1 MYEGAIAEV
10 EGVEMEIALA
20 IACFLIGYLLARV
33 WKLGERV
40 AKLEAD
46 LTVIGVQVEFLV
58 KWKNRIQMD
67 EITRECAGGITV
79 EKDTKQEEKQ

>member
-1 MYEGAIAEV
+1 MYEGVVAEV

-46 LTVIGVQVEFLV
+46 LTVIGVQ
-58 KWKNRIQMD
+58 MD
-67 EITRECAGGITV
+67 EITRECAGGIT
-79 EKDTKQEEKQ
+79 EGKNIKQEEKQ